1 LYVPCFQYIHPCLVG
16 EKFADGNELW
26 YTEKK
31 YYDKAEI
38 YMRAI
43 EIMEAVIGKEFM
55 EGWHGMIDSYKA
67 GTPEREVQ
75 KIAVCFAATPQV
87 LRQAADWGAQLLI
100 THEPTYYNH
109 LDEFHPSA
117 LSDQKKALVEETG
130 MTIYRYHNSMHFRGV
145 DYVSQVFLELVGW
158 KGDFDGAVH
167 FTLDTPTSPAQ
178 IIEDICQA
186 LQLPCLRRIGR
197 RDGVVK
203 KIGLFLGARDES
215 VYEPFFTNDID
226 LAICGEAC
234 EWQFGEPVR
243 EAAQF
248 GMQKTM
254 LLLGHVQSE
263 KFAMEAL
270 AQKIHGKF
278 GGISARYFECGDLFV
293 YER

>member
-1 LYVPCFQYIHPCLVG
+1 
-16 EKFADGNELW
+16 
-26 YTEKK
+26 
-31 YYDKAEI
+31 
-38 YMRAI
+38 MRAI

-55 EGWHGMIDSYKA
+55 EGWHGMIDSCKA
-67 GTPEREVQ
+67 GTPEHEVQ

-87 LRQAADWGAQLLI
+87 LRQAADWGAGLLI

-109 LDEFHPSA
+109 LDEFHASV
-117 LSDQKKALVEETG
+117 LSDQKKSLVEETG
-130 MTIYRYHNSMHFRGV
+130 ITIYRYHNSMHFRGV
-145 DYVSQVFLELVGW
+145 DYVSQVFLKLVGW
-158 KGDFDGAVH
+158 KGTFDGGMH
-167 FTLDTPTSPAQ
+167 FTLNAPTSPAQ
-178 IIEDICQA
+178 IIEDICRA
-186 LQLPCLRRIGR
+186 LHLPCLRRIGR
-197 RDGVVK
+197 RDGIVK

-215 VYEPFFTNDID
+215 VYEPFFTNDTD

-270 AQKIHGKF
+270 AKKIDGKF
-278 GGISARYFECGDLFV
+278 SGIPARYFECGDLFV